1 MAKEYKVVKY
11 KENFIKAILF
21 GQAKISPRKLTKFL
35 NRHSNEGWSA
45 TSIDKGVDSVFLLFS
60 RENYVIVF
68 EKDKSVAPLKPTN
81 PKAEKI
87 KKVEKIEETPK
98 PQEEAPKIT
107 ESEI

>member
-35 NRHSNEGWSA
+35 NRHSADGWSA
-45 TSIDKGVDSVFLLFS
+45 LTINKSVDSVFFLFS

-68 EKDKSVAPLKPTN
+68 EKEKSSKSIQTTMPTSQVETKPVEASAPHKEPTPTN
-81 PKAEKI
+81 L
-87 KKVEKIEETPK
+87 
-98 PQEEAPKIT
+98 T
-107 ESEI
+107 ESEL